1 MRNVKNIFVIF
12 ALTIFIAI
20 SFGSKIIAANGMSI
34 SGPSIVIEGQDLIFT
49 VRYDDN
55 VSFIK
60 LSDGDIVLN
69 GFTASGKSVTGSG
82 QIRTIKITNIRRTSS
97 DYGNI
102 TINSGTGYLNS
113 VTKLPATTSATFRIK
128 TQTQIVEETTKPANN
143 TNNVNSNTNNNKPST
158 TKPSNN
164 TSNNQNNSNNTT
176 NNVENS
182 NNNNNTQGNDN
193 KSDVKDNNETDN
205 KNDNTNASN
214 NENTEKPEEPAINYD
229 EVIPNPNTGKE
240 F

>member
-164 TSNNQNNSNNTT
+164 TNNNQNNSNNTT

-182 NNNNNTQGNDN
+182 NNNNTQGNDN

-214 NENTEKPEEPAINYD
+214 DENTEKPEEPAINYD

>member
-1 MRNVKNIFVIF
+1 MRNVKNIFLIF

-128 TQTQIVEETTKPANN
+128 TQTQIIEETTKPANN
-143 TNNVNSNTNNNKPST
+143 TNNGISNTNNSKPST

-164 TSNNQNNSNNTT
+164 TTNNQNNSNNTT
-176 NNVENS
+176 NNSENS
-182 NNNNNTQGNDN
+182 NNNTTQENNN
-193 KSDVKDNNETDN
+193 KSDVKDNNDTDN

-214 NENTEKPEEPAINYD
+214 DENTEKPEDPAINYD

>member
-113 VTKLPATTSATFRIK
+113 VTKLPATTSANFRIK
-128 TQTQIVEETTKPANN
+128 TQTQIIEETTKPANN
-143 TNNVNSNTNNNKPST
+143 TNNGISNTNNSKPST

-164 TSNNQNNSNNTT
+164 TTNNQNNSNNTT
-176 NNVENS
+176 NNSENS
-182 NNNNNTQGNDN
+182 NNNTTQENNN
-193 KSDVKDNNETDN
+193 KSDVKDNNDIDN

-214 NENTEKPEEPAINYD
+214 DENTEKPEDPAINYD

>member
-1 MRNVKNIFVIF
+1 MKNVKNIFLIL
-12 ALTIFIAI
+12 ALAVFITV
-20 SFGSKIIAANGMSI
+20 FWGSKIIAANGMSI

-60 LSDGDIVLN
+60 LSDGDIILN
-69 GFTASGKSVTGSG
+69 GFAASGKSVTGSG
-82 QIRTIKITNIRRTSS
+82 QIRTIKITNIRKTSS
-97 DYGNI
+97 DYGSI

-128 TQTQIVEETTKPANN
+128 TQTQIVEETTRPANN
-143 TNNVNSNTNNNKPST
+143 TNNGNSNTNNNKPST

-164 TSNNQNNSNNTT
+164 TNNNQNNSNNTT
-176 NNVENS
+176 NSNENS
-182 NNNNNTQGNDN
+182 NNNTTQGNDN
-193 KSDVKDNNETDN
+193 KSNVKDNSQTDN
-205 KNDNTNASN
+205 KNDDTNTSN
-214 NENTEKPEEPAINYD
+214 NENIEKPEEPAINYD
-229 EVIPNPNTGKE
+229 EVIQNPNTGKE

>member
-128 TQTQIVEETTKPANN
+128 TQTQIIEETTKPANN
-143 TNNVNSNTNNNKPST
+143 TNNGISNTNNNKPST

-164 TSNNQNNSNNTT
+164 TTNNQNNSNNTT
-176 NNVENS
+176 NNSENS
-182 NNNNNTQGNDN
+182 NNNTTQENNN
-193 KSDVKDNNETDN
+193 KSDVKDNNDT
-205 KNDNTNASN
+205 DNTNASN

>member
-1 MRNVKNIFVIF
+1 MINVKNIFVIF

-128 TQTQIVEETTKPANN
+128 TQTQIIEETTKPANN
-143 TNNVNSNTNNNKPST
+143 TNNGISNTNNSKPST

-164 TSNNQNNSNNTT
+164 TTNNQNNSNNTT
-176 NNVENS
+176 NNSENS
-182 NNNNNTQGNDN
+182 NNNTTQENNN
-193 KSDVKDNNETDN
+193 KSDVKDNNDTDN

-214 NENTEKPEEPAINYD
+214 DENTEKPEDPAINYD

>member
-128 TQTQIVEETTKPANN
+128 TQMQIVEETTKPANN
-143 TNNVNSNTNNNKPST
+143 TNNGNSNTNNNKPST

-164 TSNNQNNSNNTT
+164 ANNNQNNSNNTT
-176 NNVENS
+176 NNGENS
-182 NNNNNTQGNDN
+182 SNNTTQGNDN
-193 KSDVKDNNETDN
+193 KSDVKDNNETEN

>member
-164 TSNNQNNSNNTT
+164 TNNNQNNSNNTT

-182 NNNNNTQGNDN
+182 NNNNTQGNDN
-193 KSDVKDNNETDN
+193 KIYVKYNNETDN
-205 KNDNTNASN
+205 KNDNTN
-214 NENTEKPEEPAINYD
+214 D
-229 EVIPNPNTGKE
+229 
-240 F
+240 

>member
-82 QIRTIKITNIRRTSS
+82 QIRTIKINNIRRTSS

-164 TSNNQNNSNNTT
+164 TNNNQNNSNNTT

-182 NNNNNTQGNDN
+182 NNNNTQGNDN

-214 NENTEKPEEPAINYD
+214 DENTEKPEEPAINYD

>member
-1 MRNVKNIFVIF
+1 
-12 ALTIFIAI
+12 
-20 SFGSKIIAANGMSI
+20 MSI

-128 TQTQIVEETTKPANN
+128 TQTQIIEETTKPANN

-164 TSNNQNNSNNTT
+164 TTNNQNNSNNTT
-176 NNVENS
+176 NNSENS
-182 NNNNNTQGNDN
+182 NNNTTQENNN
-193 KSDVKDNNETDN
+193 KSDVKDNNDTDN

>member
-128 TQTQIVEETTKPANN
+128 TQTQIEEETTKPANN

-164 TSNNQNNSNNTT
+164 TTNNQNNSNNTT
-176 NNVENS
+176 NNSENS
-182 NNNNNTQGNDN
+182 NNNTTQENNN
-193 KSDVKDNNETDN
+193 KSDVKDNNDTDN

>member
-12 ALTIFIAI
+12 VLTIFIAI

-143 TNNVNSNTNNNKPST
+143 TNNGISNTNNNKPST

-164 TSNNQNNSNNTT
+164 TTNNQNNSNNTT
-176 NNVENS
+176 NNGENS
-182 NNNNNTQGNDN
+182 NNNTTQENNN

>member
-164 TSNNQNNSNNTT
+164 TNNNQNNSNNTT

-182 NNNNNTQGNDN
+182 NNNNTQGNDN

>member
-182 NNNNNTQGNDN
+182 NNNNTQGNDN

>member
-12 ALTIFIAI
+12 ALTIFIAF

-143 TNNVNSNTNNNKPST
+143 TNNGNSNTNNNKPST

-164 TSNNQNNSNNTT
+164 TNNNQNNSNNTT
-176 NNVENS
+176 NNGENS
-182 NNNNNTQGNDN
+182 SNNTTQGNDN

-214 NENTEKPEEPAINYD
+214 NENTEKPEESVINYD

>member
-113 VTKLPATTSATFRIK
+113 VTKTS
-128 TQTQIVEETTKPANN
+128 
-143 TNNVNSNTNNNKPST
+143 
-158 TKPSNN
+158 
-164 TSNNQNNSNNTT
+164 
-176 NNVENS
+176 
-182 NNNNNTQGNDN
+182 
-193 KSDVKDNNETDN
+193 SDVIGIEYSSVL
-205 KNDNTNASN
+205 KNVY
-214 NENTEKPEEPAINYD
+214 AIML
-229 EVIPNPNTGKE
+229 
-240 F
+240 

>member
-128 TQTQIVEETTKPANN
+128 TQTQIIEETTKPANN
-143 TNNVNSNTNNNKPST
+143 TNNGISNTNNSKPST

-164 TSNNQNNSNNTT
+164 TTNNQNNSNNTT

-182 NNNNNTQGNDN
+182 NNNNTQGNDN

>member
-69 GFTASGKSVTGSG
+69 GFTASGKSVTGNG

-182 NNNNNTQGNDN
+182 NNNNTQGNDN

-214 NENTEKPEEPAINYD
+214 DENTEKPEEPAINYD

>member
-128 TQTQIVEETTKPANN
+128 TQTQIIEETTKPANN
-143 TNNVNSNTNNNKPST
+143 TNNGISNTNNNKPST

-164 TSNNQNNSNNTT
+164 TTNNQNNSNNTT
-176 NNVENS
+176 NNSENS
-182 NNNNNTQGNDN
+182 NNNTTQENNN
-193 KSDVKDNNETDN
+193 KSDVKDNNDTDN

>member
-49 VRYDDN
+49 VLYDDN

-128 TQTQIVEETTKPANN
+128 TQTQIIEETTKPANN
-143 TNNVNSNTNNNKPST
+143 TNNGISNTNNSKPST

-164 TSNNQNNSNNTT
+164 TTNNQNNSNNTT
-176 NNVENS
+176 NNSENS
-182 NNNNNTQGNDN
+182 NNNTTQENNN
-193 KSDVKDNNETDN
+193 KSDVKDNNDTDN

-214 NENTEKPEEPAINYD
+214 DENTEKPEDPAINYD

>member
-128 TQTQIVEETTKPANN
+128 TQTQIIEETTKPANN

-164 TSNNQNNSNNTT
+164 TTNNQNNSNNTT
-176 NNVENS
+176 NNSENS
-182 NNNNNTQGNDN
+182 NNNTTQENNN
-193 KSDVKDNNETDN
+193 KSDVKDNNDTDN

>member
-128 TQTQIVEETTKPANN
+128 TQTQIIEETTKPANN
-143 TNNVNSNTNNNKPST
+143 TT
-158 TKPSNN
+158 
-164 TSNNQNNSNNTT
+164 NNQNNSNNTT
-176 NNVENS
+176 NNSENS
-182 NNNNNTQGNDN
+182 NNNTTQENNN
-193 KSDVKDNNETDN
+193 KSDVKDNNDTDN

>member
-12 ALTIFIAI
+12 TLTIFIAI

-82 QIRTIKITNIRRTSS
+82 QIRTIKITNIRKTSS

-143 TNNVNSNTNNNKPST
+143 TNNGNPNTNNNKPST

-164 TSNNQNNSNNTT
+164 TNNNQNNSNNTT
-176 NNVENS
+176 NNGENS
-182 NNNNNTQGNDN
+182 SNNTTQGNDN
-193 KSDVKDNNETDN
+193 KSDVKDNNETEN

-214 NENTEKPEEPAINYD
+214 NENTEKPEESTINYD

>member
-12 ALTIFIAI
+12 ALSIFSAI

-49 VRYDDN
+49 VRYDDH

-128 TQTQIVEETTKPANN
+128 TQTQIIEETTKPANN
-143 TNNVNSNTNNNKPST
+143 TNNGISNTNNSKPST

-164 TSNNQNNSNNTT
+164 TTNNQNNSNNTT
-176 NNVENS
+176 NNSENS
-182 NNNNNTQGNDN
+182 NNNTTQENNN
-193 KSDVKDNNETDN
+193 KSDVKDNNDTDN

-214 NENTEKPEEPAINYD
+214 DENTEKPEDPAINYD

>member
-128 TQTQIVEETTKPANN
+128 TQTQIIEETTKPANN
-143 TNNVNSNTNNNKPST
+143 TNNGISNTNNSKPST

-164 TSNNQNNSNNTT
+164 TTNNQNNSNNTT
-176 NNVENS
+176 NNSENS
-182 NNNNNTQGNDN
+182 NNNTTQENNN
-193 KSDVKDNNETDN
+193 KSDVKDNNDTDN

-214 NENTEKPEEPAINYD
+214 DENTEKPEDPAINYD